1 MTAEDA
7 DRLLVVTLSN
17 IGDLVMTTPVF
28 EALSQA
34 FPGHAIDCLG
44 DARSCELLAA
54 APYIGDIFMRDK
66 RAGLF
71 AQLALLGRLRRR
83 RYRLI
88 ADLRTPLIPYL
99 LRAERRLIKLRTN
112 VPGIHAVEEHFKV
125 VRTSVPSDAPIPA
138 CRIYLDRDAQARAGK
153 LLSAL
158 PGSRWLAVA
167 PGANWP
173 GKKWPDT
180 HYQALLRTAASL
192 FDAGLIVGSPDDTA
206 DARRLTDVG
215 MPVLNTVG
223 QTDLALAAA
232 LLARVQAFVGN
243 DSGLGHIAAAVGVPS
258 LTLFGPGRPARY
270 RPWGDK
276 AEVLIAPDLD
286 LERLTPAQVLDHL
299 RALIAAAGG

>member
-1 MTAEDA
+1 MTAEDT

-28 EALSQA
+28 EALNQA
-34 FPGHAIDCLG
+34 FPGRAIDCLG
-44 DARSCELLAA
+44 DARSCELLAP
-54 APYIGDIFMRDK
+54 APYIGDIFIRDK

-71 AQLALLGRLRRR
+71 KQLTLLGRLRRR

-99 LRAERRLIKLRTN
+99 LRAGRRLIKSRTDI
-112 VPGIHAVEEHFKV
+112 PGIHAVEEHFNV
-125 VRTSVPSDAPIPA
+125 LRGLVPIDAAIPT
-138 CRIYLDRDAQARAGK
+138 CRIYLDAHAQARAGE

-158 PGSRWLAVA
+158 PGTRWLAVA

-180 HYQALLRTAASL
+180 HYQALLRTAAPL
-192 FDAGLIVGSPDDTA
+192 FDAALIVGSRDDAA

-215 MPVLNTVG
+215 LPILNTVG

-232 LLARVQAFVGN
+232 LLARAQAFVGN

-276 AEVLIAPDLD
+276 AQVLIAPDLD
-286 LERLTPAQVLDHL
+286 LQRLTPAQVLEQL
-299 RALIAAAGG
+299 QVLAASARG